1 MRNLLQHPELPHHFF
16 DIISNKPFNRQ
27 DLYINWE
34 DYLPEISPARKQLED
49 YYWESYQKQNP
60 QSHLFNGIL
69 CQLRHYDFDTSP
81 AQLTL
86 GPIHF
91 KTHFFSIQKGRNL
104 SEQQNGRMMGL
115 GVSSVL
121 ISSDDQ
127 IVFIKRSNEVAAN
140 AGQFDVFG
148 GHIDPDHHES
158 LQSGGDLVP
167 NPFTAIFQ
175 ELVEEANINLE
186 TITNLEG
193 LGLISNYSTSQYE
206 LVFRCLSTIDA
217 KTIVKN
223 AQGAQDC
230 SEYSH
235 IICVPNNSKKLELLC
250 SKYAKDFSPSGLG
263 SLWLHYLNQEIV
275 PQSS

>member
-1 MRNLLQHPELPHHFF
+1 MQPPEPRHHLF
-16 DIISNKPFNRQ
+16 DIISNKSFNRQ

-34 DYLPEISPARKQLED
+34 DSLPEISPARKQLED
-49 YYWESYQKQNP
+49 YYWESYQKQYP
-60 QSHLFNGIL
+60 QSRLFNGIL
-69 CQLRHYDFDTSP
+69 CQLRSYNFDTSP

-91 KTHFFSIQKGRNL
+91 KTHFFSIHKGRNL
-104 SEQQNGRMMGL
+104 SEDQNCRMMGV

-127 IVFIKRSNEVAAN
+127 IVFIKRSREVAAN

-148 GHIDPDHHES
+148 GHINPEQHES
-158 LQSGGDLVP
+158 LQNGNDLVP
-167 NPFTAIFQ
+167 DPFAAIFQ
-175 ELVEEANINLE
+175 ELVEEANLSLE
-186 TITNLEG
+186 NISNLEG

-206 LVFRCLSTIDA
+206 LVFHCFTTIDA
-217 KTIVKN
+217 KTIIHQ
-223 AQGAQDC
+223 AQEAQDR

-235 IICVPNNSKKLELLC
+235 IICIPNNTKKLELLC

-263 SLWLHYLNQEIV
+263 CIWLHYLSQEAV
-275 PQSS
+275 LQTN